1 MSTPSV
7 LIFGATGRIGNF
19 IIEAGAEHPVQ
30 PELHA
35 FVRNPDKL
43 TPEAKK
49 KCKSVIKGD
58 ATNPTDIQRALEES
72 EANYVIIGM
81 GTPHLQVQDIRERNA
96 LAVAQALGKGTKFEH
111 VKIIVISAIGAG
123 DSKALVGYGIG
134 TLIEFILRNPLADHD
149 KQEAIL
155 MGLNTEDNKRVLVV
169 RPTGLTEGKATGK
182 VQLFGARDA
191 CPSIM
196 TDREDL
202 GKWIVQQICEDS
214 PLFGTATSIA
224 NDNLP
229 VGSFFYAFRTL
240 F

>member
-1 MSTPSV
+1 MTTPSV
-7 LIFGATGRIGNF
+7 LIFGATGRIGKYV
-19 IIEAGAEHPVQ
+19 IEAGADHPTQ

-43 TPEAKK
+43 TAEEKK
-49 KCKSVIKGD
+49 LCKSVIKGD

-72 EANYVIIGM
+72 KANYVVIGM

-96 LAVAQALGKGTKFEH
+96 LAVAQALGTGTKFEH

-123 DSKALVGYGIG
+123 DSKPIVGYGIG
-134 TLIEFILRNPLADHD
+134 TIIEFILRHPLADHD
-149 KQEAIL
+149 KQEPIL
-155 MGLNTEDNKRVLVV
+155 MALNKEDNKRVMIV

-182 VQLFGARDA
+182 MVLFGATDP

-202 GKWIVQQICEDS
+202 GKWVVQQICNDS
-214 PLFGTATSIA
+214 PLFGTATNIA
-224 NDNLP
+224 NGNLP
-229 VGSFFYAFRTL
+229 SWSFFYAIRTL